1 MAYDYALEESAM
13 SSITV
18 RKIDEGLKKA
28 LRVRAAKHG
37 RSMEDEVRTILRAAL
52 ATEEAAEHDLG
63 TAIRRR
69 FARFG
74 DLKLE
79 PLPRDT
85 TREPP
90 TFDK

>member
-1 MAYDYALEESAM
+1 M

-18 RKIDEGLKKA
+18 RKIDEGLKKK

-37 RSMEDEVRTILRAAL
+37 RSMEDEVRAILRAAL
-52 ATEEAAEHDLG
+52 AKEEEDKFDLG

-79 PLPRDT
+79 ALPRDT
-85 TREPP
+85 MREPP
-90 TFDK
+90 SFDK

>member
-1 MAYDYALEESAM
+1 M

-18 RKIDEGLKKA
+18 RKIDEALKKR

-37 RSMEDEVRTILRAAL
+37 RSMEDEVRAILRAVL
-52 ATEEAAEHDLG
+52 AKDEVAERDLG
-63 TAIRRR
+63 AAIHRR

-79 PLPRDT
+79 PLRRGT
-85 TREPP
+85 MREPP
-90 TFDK
+90 RFDK

>member
-1 MAYDYALEESAM
+1 M

-18 RKIDEGLKKA
+18 RKIDEGLKEQ

-37 RSMEDEVRTILRAAL
+37 RSMEDEVRAILRSTL
-52 ATEEAAEHDLG
+52 AKGEEVEFDLG

-74 DLKLE
+74 GVKLE
-79 PLPRDT
+79 PLPRET
-85 TREPP
+85 MRHPLR
-90 TFDK
+90 FGK

>member
-1 MAYDYALEESAM
+1 M

-52 ATEEAAEHDLG
+52 ATEEAADHDLG
-63 TAIRRR
+63 AAIRRR

-85 TREPP
+85 MREPP
-90 TFDK
+90 TFDE

>member
-1 MAYDYALEESAM
+1 M

-18 RKIDEGLKKA
+18 RKIDEGLKKK
-28 LRVRAAKHG
+28 LRVRAAQHG
-37 RSMEDEVRTILRAAL
+37 RSMEDEVRAILRAAL
-52 ATEEAAEHDLG
+52 AKEEAAEHDLG

-79 PLPRDT
+79 PLPRGT
-85 TREPP
+85 MRELPS
-90 TFDK
+90 FDK